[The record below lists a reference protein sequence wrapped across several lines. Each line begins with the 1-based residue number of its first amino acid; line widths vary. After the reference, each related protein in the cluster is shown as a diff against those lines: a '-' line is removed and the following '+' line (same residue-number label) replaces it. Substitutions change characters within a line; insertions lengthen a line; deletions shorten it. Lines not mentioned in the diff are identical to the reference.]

1 MGGDGFAMGD
11 LSVLAME
18 TGSRSLLR
26 HEAQVHAGEIELFK
40 RLQAKGSE
48 VDALK
53 KQMAA
58 LVEQHACEKQKLCA
72 IASQEIEA
80 TSSAAGNII
89 EQKVASIQDL
99 SSQMNGLITN
109 GAMIVEEL
117 QSRLITG
124 EHFPDR
130 LPPPR
135 NTEPHFNT
143 PRGRPM
149 LPEGA
154 VGLGEHS
161 YDKLSQVAKAS
172 KAPLPGDQT
181 ILENIRESSSAVLEL
196 LQNTDSAATEVRC
209 IEIMRNVVRFVLQLR
224 EQVSWGDYVRPSMQH
239 IEGPHV
245 GVFSALHN
253 PGQALD
259 ISERSELEALAAQQD
274 TMHDPLG
281 VTARSSQLQHERAA
295 ELAQF
300 DAALEDIECK
310 ERPELQN
317 YRARVTAHIDQVRTE
332 KEIDAS
338 RRDSQLTLE
347 KKQLQELQQMLHEQ
361 LKCVADKIIDINE
374 QQVNKESLLVSLK
387 EDEEAAAVVQAEID
401 AQEATLETYEGYL
414 KQRKAAVTVMGQHE
428 VEILSHIEDLLI
440 AGSSSLFEGTQPM
453 LMRQF
458 EVLPDVYCQCALLED
473 LY

>member
-1 MGGDGFAMGD
+1 MGARRFAMGD

-143 PRGRPM
+143 PRGRPE

-196 LQNTDSAATEVRC
+196 LENTDSAATEVRC

-245 GVFSALHN
+245 SVFSELHK
-253 PGQALD
+253 PGASLD
-259 ISERSELEALAAQQD
+259 ASERSELEALALQQD
-274 TMHDPLG
+274 TMIDPLG
-281 VTARSSQLQHERAA
+281 VKSRAAQLQQERSE

-300 DAALEDIECK
+300 DALLEEVECK
-310 ERPELQN
+310 ERPELHE
-317 YRARVTAHIDQVRTE
+317 YRARVTAHMDQVRDA
-332 KEIDAS
+332 KEADERS
-338 RRDSQLTLE
+338 RTARLEME
-347 KKQLQELQQMLHEQ
+347 KKQLEEMQILLHKV
-361 LKCVADKIIDINE
+361 LKDVTDKVIDINE
-374 QQVNKESLLVSLK
+374 QQVNRATLLQSLAA
-387 EDEEAAAVVQAEID
+387 DEMAAAAVHAQID
-401 AQEATLETYEGYL
+401 EQENTLNTYEGFV
-414 KQRKAAVTVMGQHE
+414 KQRKAAVAVMGEHE
-428 VEILSHIEDLLI
+428 LAVLSHIEGLLT
-440 AGSSSLFEGTQPM
+440 AGACTLFEGTQPM

-458 EVLPDVYCQCALLED
+458 EVLPDVYCQCAILED

>member
-1 MGGDGFAMGD
+1 MVAGD
-11 LSVLAME
+11 LSALAHE
-18 TGSRSLLR
+18 TGSRSLLGY
-26 HEAQVHAGEIELFK
+26 EARKADGEIELFK
-40 RLQAKGSE
+40 RLQAKNSE
-48 VDALK
+48 VDGLK
-53 KQMAA
+53 KEMAA
-58 LVEQHACEKQKLCA
+58 LIEQHAIEKNKLTTLA
-72 IASQEIEA
+72 VAEINA

-89 EQKVASIQDL
+89 EQNQDSIESL
-99 SSQMNGLITN
+99 SLQMQGLITN
-109 GAMIVEEL
+109 GAKIVDEL
-117 QSRLITG
+117 QCKFITG
-124 EHFPDR
+124 SHFPNR
-130 LPPPR
+130 LPPHG
-135 NTEPHFNT
+135 NCEPHFKT
-143 PRGRPM
+143 PFGRPD
-149 LPEGA
+149 LPVGA
-154 VGLGEHS
+154 QNLGDHTYE
-161 YDKLSQVAKAS
+161 KLSKVVRAS

-181 ILENIRESSSAVLEL
+181 ILQSMRESSAAVFDLLE
-196 LQNTDSAATEVRC
+196 NTDSADTELRC
-209 IEIMRNVVRFVLQLR
+209 IEIMRGVVRFVLQLR

-245 GVFSALHN
+245 GVFSAMHN

-259 ISERSELEALAAQQD
+259 TSERSELEALAAQQD

-300 DAALEDIECK
+300 DAALEDIQCK
-310 ERPELQN
+310 ERPELQT

-332 KEIDAS
+332 KEIDAA

-347 KKQLQELQQMLHEQ
+347 KKQLQELQEMLHEQ
-361 LKCVADKIIDINE
+361 LKCVTDKIIDINE
-374 QQVNKESLLVSLK
+374 QQVNKASLLVSLK
-387 EDEEAAAVVQAEID
+387 QDEEAAAVVHAEID
-401 AQEATLETYEGYL
+401 AQEATLATYEGYL

>member
-1 MGGDGFAMGD
+1 MGQRQFGMVAGD
-11 LSVLAME
+11 LSALAHE
-18 TGSRSLLR
+18 TGSRSLLSY
-26 HEAQVHAGEIELFK
+26 EARKADGEIELFK
-40 RLQAKGSE
+40 RLQAKNSE
-48 VDALK
+48 VDGLK
-53 KQMAA
+53 KEMAA
-58 LVEQHACEKQKLCA
+58 LIEQHAIEKNKLTTLA
-72 IASQEIEA
+72 VAQINE
-80 TSSAAGNII
+80 TSSAAGDII
-89 EQKVASIQDL
+89 EQNQDSMESL
-99 SSQMNGLITN
+99 SLQMQGLITN
-109 GAMIVEEL
+109 GAKIVDEL
-117 QSRLITG
+117 QSKFITG
-124 EHFPDR
+124 SHFPNR
-130 LPPPR
+130 LPPHGNCEPR
-135 NTEPHFNT
+135 FKT
-143 PRGRPM
+143 PFGRPD
-149 LPEGA
+149 LPVGA
-154 VGLGEHS
+154 QNLGNHTYE
-161 YDKLSQVAKAS
+161 KLSKVVKAS

-181 ILENIRESSSAVLEL
+181 ILQS
-196 LQNTDSAATEVRC
+196 
-209 IEIMRNVVRFVLQLR
+209 MRGVVRFVLQLR

-281 VTARSSQLQHERAA
+281 VSARSSQLQHERAA

-310 ERPELQN
+310 ERPELQH

-458 EVLPDVYCQCALLED
+458 EVLPA
-473 LY
+473 

>member
-1 MGGDGFAMGD
+1 MGQRQFGMVAGD
-11 LSVLAME
+11 LSALAHE
-18 TGSRSLLR
+18 TGSRSLLSY
-26 HEAQVHAGEIELFK
+26 EARKADGEIELFK
-40 RLQAKGSE
+40 RLQAKNSE
-48 VDALK
+48 VDGLK
-53 KQMAA
+53 KEMAA
-58 LVEQHACEKQKLCA
+58 LIEQHAIEKNKLTTLA
-72 IASQEIEA
+72 VAQINE

-89 EQKVASIQDL
+89 EQNQDSMESL
-99 SSQMNGLITN
+99 SLQMQGLITN
-109 GAMIVEEL
+109 GAKIVDEL
-117 QSRLITG
+117 QSKFITG
-124 EHFPDR
+124 SHFPNR
-130 LPPPR
+130 LPPHG
-135 NTEPHFNT
+135 NCEPHFKT
-143 PRGRPM
+143 PFGRPD
-149 LPEGA
+149 LPVGA
-154 VGLGEHS
+154 QNLGNHTYE
-161 YDKLSQVAKAS
+161 KLSKVVKAS

-181 ILENIRESSSAVLEL
+181 ILQS
-196 LQNTDSAATEVRC
+196 
-209 IEIMRNVVRFVLQLR
+209 MRGVVRFVLQLR

-281 VTARSSQLQHERAA
+281 GSARSSQLQHERAA

-310 ERPELQN
+310 ERPELHS

-401 AQEATLETYEGYL
+401 AQEATLDTYEGYL